1 MSTQKKTNGH
11 IERDAKTGLYRLVL
25 VGGSTL
31 KGKEVADVLNERKFP
46 SSDVKLLDDDE
57 SLGQLEIVGDEM
69 TFIQSVRGDQF
80 EHANFAF
87 FAGDMPTTRKSWE
100 LARDAGCSILDL
112 SFALEEEPSARIRSP
127 WVEKQLGQDLQLE
140 LQPGP
145 VVVIAHSAAV
155 VLALLVLRAQL
166 AGQLR
171 SVAATVFE
179 PVSERGRKGIDELQ
193 EQSVNLLSFQELPQE
208 VFDARVG
215 FNLVRRY
222 GEKSVPT
229 VETVERRIVKHYQQI
244 VGVNGVNKD
253 TLVPA
258 VALLQAPVFHGHSFM
273 IFLETVETVALG
285 DLTQALRGEHLE
297 IARATEEPPST
308 VAAAGQD
315 EILVSVTR
323 DASNPNGFWIWAA
336 ADNLRV
342 AARNAV
348 ECAESM
354 AASLPKGAVQ

>member
-1 MSTQKKTNGH
+1 MGTQKKANGH

-31 KGKEVADVLNERKFP
+31 KGKEVTEILNERKFP

-80 EHANFAF
+80 EHADFAF
-87 FAGDMPTTRKSWE
+87 FAGDIPTTSKSWVP
-100 LARDAGCSILDL
+100 ARDAGCSILDL
-112 SFALEEEPSARIRSP
+112 SFALEEEPAARIRSP

-145 VVVIAHSAAV
+145 IVVIAHSAAV
-155 VLALLVLRAQL
+155 VLALLVLRAQR

-208 VFDARVG
+208 VFDARIG

-229 VETVERRIVKHYQQI
+229 IETVERRIVKHYQQI
-244 VGVNGVNKD
+244 AGKD
-253 TLVPA
+253 ALVPA
-258 VALLQAPVFHGHSFM
+258 LALLQAPVFHGHSFM
-273 IFLETVETVALG
+273 VFLETVETVALG
-285 DLTQALRGEHLE
+285 DLTQALGGEHVE
-297 IARATEEPPST
+297 IARVAEEPPST

-315 EILVSVTR
+315 EILISVTR
-323 DASNPNGFWIWAA
+323 DASNPKGFWIWAA